1 MDFNTLLVV
10 CPLVFLGGFVDAV
23 GGGGALIAVPAYL
36 LAGIPPHMAIGTN
49 KLSSCMGK
57 AASIFKLAR
66 SGFVDWKLA
75 PLPVLVSFVGSYAG
89 ASIALNLPPEVFEI
103 ILLVLLPIVAAIVLR
118 KRKHNSEHI
127 DMPYAKRVGILSS
140 CAFMCNAYDGFYG
153 PGSGT
158 FLLVSFSTLGGLDVR
173 EASGQT
179 KVVNIAG
186 AGAALVTFALAGQ
199 VDWHLG
205 LIAGLFGIAGII
217 WVQRSLSKTALQ
229 SFGPSFS
236 SCCLLFLPRRFGN
249 TSHKRTTFTE
259 GRS

>member
-75 PLPVLVSFVGSYAG
+75 PLPVMVSFVGSYAG

-103 ILLVLLPIVAAIVLR
+103 ILLALLPIVAAIVLR
-118 KRKHNSEHI
+118 KRKHESEHV

-140 CAFMCNAYDGFYG
+140 CAFVCNAYDGFYG

-158 FLLVSFSTLGGLDVR
+158 FLLVSFSTFGGLDVR
-173 EASGQT
+173 EASVKQRSST
-179 KVVNIAG
+179 
-186 AGAALVTFALAGQ
+186 LPEP
-199 VDWHLG
+199 
-205 LIAGLFGIAGII
+205 
-217 WVQRSLSKTALQ
+217 VQRW
-229 SFGPSFS
+229 
-236 SCCLLFLPRRFGN
+236 
-249 TSHKRTTFTE
+249 
-259 GRS
+259 

>member
-23 GGGGALIAVPAYL
+23 GGGGALIGVPAYL

-118 KRKHNSEHI
+118 KRKHDSEHI

-140 CAFMCNAYDGFYG
+140 CAFVCNAYDGFYG

-205 LIAGLFGIAGII
+205 LIAGLFGIAGHYLGATLVVKNGTAIVRPII
-217 WVQRSLSKTALQ
+217 LVVLLALFAKTLWQYFA
-229 SFGPSFS
+229 
-236 SCCLLFLPRRFGN
+236 
-249 TSHKRTTFTE
+249 
-259 GRS
+259 

>member
-1 MDFNTLLVV
+1 M
-10 CPLVFLGGFVDAV
+10 
-23 GGGGALIAVPAYL
+23 
-36 LAGIPPHMAIGTN
+36 
-49 KLSSCMGK
+49 
-57 AASIFKLAR
+57 
-66 SGFVDWKLA
+66 
-75 PLPVLVSFVGSYAG
+75 VSFVGSYAG

-118 KRKHNSEHI
+118 KRKHDSEHI

-140 CAFMCNAYDGFYG
+140 CAFVCNAYDGFYG

-205 LIAGLFGIAGII
+205 LIAGHYLGATLVVKTGSAIVRPIIVAVLFALFAKTLWYYIA
-217 WVQRSLSKTALQ
+217 
-229 SFGPSFS
+229 
-236 SCCLLFLPRRFGN
+236 
-249 TSHKRTTFTE
+249 
-259 GRS
+259 

>member
-89 ASIALNLPPEVFEI
+89 ASIALNLPSEVFEI

-118 KRKHNSEHI
+118 KRKHDSEHI

-140 CAFMCNAYDGFYG
+140 CAFVCNAYDGFMVQD
-153 PGSGT
+153 PG
-158 FLLVSFSTLGGLDVR
+158 LSFS
-173 EASGQT
+173 
-179 KVVNIAG
+179 
-186 AGAALVTFALAGQ
+186 
-199 VDWHLG
+199 
-205 LIAGLFGIAGII
+205 
-217 WVQRSLSKTALQ
+217 
-229 SFGPSFS
+229 
-236 SCCLLFLPRRFGN
+236 CLFLRSAVWMYARLPGKPRSSTLRVPAQ
-249 TSHKRTTFTE
+249 RL
-259 GRS
+259 

>member
-1 MDFNTLLVV
+1 M
-10 CPLVFLGGFVDAV
+10 
-23 GGGGALIAVPAYL
+23 
-36 LAGIPPHMAIGTN
+36 
-49 KLSSCMGK
+49 
-57 AASIFKLAR
+57 
-66 SGFVDWKLA
+66 
-75 PLPVLVSFVGSYAG
+75 VSFVGSYAG

-118 KRKHNSEHI
+118 KRKHDSEHI
-127 DMPYAKRVGILSS
+127 DMPYSKRVSILSS

-205 LIAGLFGIAGII
+205 LIAGLFGIAGHYLGATLVVKNGTAIVRPII
-217 WVQRSLSKTALQ
+217 LVVLLALFAKTLWQYFA
-229 SFGPSFS
+229 
-236 SCCLLFLPRRFGN
+236 
-249 TSHKRTTFTE
+249 
-259 GRS
+259 